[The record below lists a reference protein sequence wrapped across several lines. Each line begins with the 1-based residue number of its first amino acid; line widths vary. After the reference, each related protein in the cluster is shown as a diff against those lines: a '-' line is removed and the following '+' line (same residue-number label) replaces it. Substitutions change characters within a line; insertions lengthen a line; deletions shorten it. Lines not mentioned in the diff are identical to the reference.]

1 MTQSSRQAEIRL
13 TSGVCKM
20 LYEIVSYITTHP
32 YTAGLGIFFIVF
44 VMNIAGMLGR
54 KEKK

>member
-1 MTQSSRQAEIRL
+1 
-13 TSGVCKM
+13 M

-44 VMNIAGMLGR
+44 VANIAGMLSR
-54 KEKK
+54 KDRK